1 MTAPEANPAARL
13 PEHPDFLWRNPDPK
27 HSYDVVIVGGGGH
40 GLTTAYYLA
49 KEHGITNIAVLEKGW
64 LAGGNMARNTT
75 IIRSNYLWDES
86 AALYEKALKLWETW
100 PEELDYDFLFSQRGV
115 LNLAHTLQDVRES
128 RRRVNANWLN
138 GVDSQWL
145 EPEEVAKVCPILN
158 VSSDTRYPVLGATYQ
173 PRAGIAKHD
182 HVAWA
187 LARRCDQM
195 GVDLIQGCEVTGF
208 VKDGDRVVGVETDR
222 GHINAGRVGLAAA
235 GHSSVL
241 AEMAGFRLPIQSH
254 PLQALVSELHEPV
267 HPTVVMSNHVHVYV
281 SQAHKG
287 ELVMGAGVDQY
298 TGYGQRGSFHV
309 IEHQMAAAVE
319 LFPVFARAHV
329 LRTWGGVVDVTP
341 DASPVIGPAPLENL
355 FVTCGWGTGGF
366 KATPA
371 AGYTFAHTIATGA
384 PHPLNAPYGL
394 DRFTTGALID
404 EHGAA
409 AVAH

>member
-1 MTAPEANPAARL
+1 MTAQPL
-13 PEHPDFLWRNPDPK
+13 PEHPDFLWRNPEPRS
-27 HSYDVVIVGGGGH
+27 SYDVVIVGAGGH
-40 GLTTAYYLA
+40 GLATAYYLA
-49 KEHGITNIAVLEKGW
+49 RNHGITNIAVLEKGW

-86 AALYEKALKLWETW
+86 AAIYEHALKLWEGL
-100 PEELDYDFLFSQRGV
+100 PAELDYDFLFSQRGV
-115 LNLAHTLQDVRES
+115 LNLAHTLQDVREGV
-128 RRRVNANWLN
+128 RRVGANRLN
-138 GVDSQWL
+138 GVDAQWL
-145 EPEEVAKVCPILN
+145 APDEVAEVCPILN
-158 VSSDTRYPVLGATYQ
+158 VSPRTRYPVLGATFQ

-187 LARRCDQM
+187 LARRADAM

-208 VKDGDRVVGVETDR
+208 LKDGDRVVGVETSR
-222 GHINAGRVGLAAA
+222 GRIRAGRVGLAAA

-241 AEMAGFRLPIQSH
+241 AELAGFRLPVQSH

-287 ELVMGAGVDQY
+287 ELVLGAGVDSY
-298 TGYGQRGSFHV
+298 NGYGQRGSFHV
-309 IEHQMAAAVE
+309 IEQQMAAAVE

-329 LRTWGGVVDVTP
+329 LRTWGGIVDVTP
-341 DASPVIGPAPLENL
+341 DASPIVGTSPVENL
-355 FVTCGWGTGGF
+355 YVNCGWGTGGF

-371 AGYTFAHTIATGA
+371 AGWTFAHTIATGE
-384 PHPLNAPYGL
+384 PHPLNAPFAL
-394 DRFTTGALID
+394 ERFATGALID

>member
-222 GHINAGRVGLAAA
+222 GRINAGRVGLAAA